1 MPKLTWLGDSDP
13 EANDITLYGMTFVK
27 GEAVNVTDKSIAEK
41 LEGHPLFSTD
51 AKAEMVPADE
61 PTADE
66 VAARAD
72 AGTVKAALRERLRE
86 LGVTVQGNPSEDTLR
101 QKLAEATK

>member
-1 MPKLTWLGDSDP
+1 MTKFTWLGDSDP
-13 EANDITLYGMTFVK
+13 EANDVTLYGMTFVK
-27 GEAVNVTDKSIAEK
+27 GEAVNVTDKKIAEK

-61 PTADE
+61 PTAE
-66 VAARAD
+66 QLAERAD
-72 AGTVKAALRERLRE
+72 EGTAKAALRRRLNE
-86 LGVTVQGNPSEDTLR
+86 LGVAVSGNASEDTLH